1 MTDRHLAHNR
11 PDITIVFPNNKKAF
25 LVDIAIPGDSRLS
38 SKLLE
43 KQTRYTDL
51 KIEIEKL
58 WKVKCVIVPIVVG
71 ALGSIPANL
80 TKCLYTI
87 GLQATLV
94 KTIQKTVLLSSVH
107 VIRRYLN
114 VTL

>member
-38 SKLLE
+38 SKVLE
-43 KQTRYTDL
+43 KQTHYTDL

-58 WKVKCVIVPIVVG
+58 WKVKCVIVAIVVG

-80 TKCLYTI
+80 TKCLNTI

-94 KTIQKTVLLSSVH
+94 KTIQKTVLLSSIYL
-107 VIRRYLN
+107 IRHYLN

>member
-1 MTDRHLAHNR
+1 MTNRHLAHNR

-25 LVDIAIPGDSRLS
+25 LVDIAIPRDPRLS
-38 SKLLE
+38 SKVLE
-43 KQTRYTDL
+43 KQTPYTL

-58 WKVKCVIVPIVVG
+58 WKVKCMIVPIVVG
-71 ALGSIPANL
+71 ALDSIPVNL
-80 TKCLYTI
+80 TKCLNTI

-94 KTIQKTVLLSSVH
+94 KTTQKTVLLLSVH
-107 VIRRYLN
+107 LIRHYLN